1 MRRKLAILAV
11 LSVVGMFAATVA
23 PAPVKA
29 QTCVP
34 YGYLCDP
41 RYVPSAV
48 CCPGT
53 HCTYL
58 YPGVPLYCL

>member
-11 LSVVGMFAATVA
+11 LLVVGMFAATVA

-29 QTCVP
+29 DTCVS
-34 YGYLCDP
+34 YGHLCDP
-41 RYVPSAV
+41 QYVLSAV

-53 HCTYL
+53 HCIKP
-58 YPGVPLYCL
+58 YPGVPMYCL